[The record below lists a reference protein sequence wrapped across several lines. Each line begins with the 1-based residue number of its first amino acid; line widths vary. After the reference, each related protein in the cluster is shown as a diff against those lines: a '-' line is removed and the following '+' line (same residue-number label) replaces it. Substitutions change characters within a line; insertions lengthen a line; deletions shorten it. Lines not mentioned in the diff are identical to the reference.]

1 MRFFLVHPL
10 DGVQMGCRVQDDKSE
25 IQDEYFNEEVV
36 KDNIVEGIESKGR
49 TFLKKKKS
57 GILLVISSKTKV
69 ISEPSQKLFILL
81 QVLYWMV
88 IQEMFLIY

>member
-1 MRFFLVHPL
+1 MPDF
-10 DGVQMGCRVQDDKSE
+10 
-25 IQDEYFNEEVV
+25 QDEYFNEEVV

-69 ISEPSQKLFILL
+69 ISEPFQKLFIVL
-81 QVLYWMV
+81 QVLNWMI
-88 IQEMFLIY
+88 IQEGFLIY

>member
-1 MRFFLVHPL
+1 
-10 DGVQMGCRVQDDKSE
+10 MGCRVQDDKSE

-36 KDNIVEGIESKGR
+36 KDTIVEGIESKDR

-69 ISEPSQKLFILL
+69 ISEPFQKLFI
-81 QVLYWMV
+81 VLHVLNWMI
-88 IQEMFLIY
+88 IQEVFLIY